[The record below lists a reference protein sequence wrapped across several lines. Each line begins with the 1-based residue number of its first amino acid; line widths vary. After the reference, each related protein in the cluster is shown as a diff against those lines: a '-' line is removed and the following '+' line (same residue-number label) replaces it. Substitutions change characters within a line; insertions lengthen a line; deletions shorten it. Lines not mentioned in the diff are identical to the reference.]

1 MRLRPR
7 MRARGPALR
16 GMDRQMKI
24 LVIIPAY
31 NEAECLPTVIRDVRD
46 HLARADILVID
57 DGSTDATGAIAREE
71 NALLLEHPYNMGIGA
86 TMQTGFLYALR
97 NGYDLAVQV
106 DGDGQ
111 HDPEHIPD
119 LIAPIL
125 KGEADVIIGSR
136 YLEAGGFQSSILR
149 RAGIRFFSVLNS
161 ALTGKKVTDPTSGF
175 RAYNRKAVALLAE
188 DYPSDYPEA
197 ESLVLLHNHKILFK
211 EIPVRMKDRQGGISS
226 INLLRSVY
234 YMLKVTLSMIIGMLK
249 RR

>member
-1 MRLRPR
+1 MEAPGELTPGF
-7 MRARGPALR
+7 GP
-16 GMDRQMKI
+16 GHMKI

-31 NEAECLPTVIRDVRD
+31 NEADSLPAVIREVRNR
-46 HLARADILVID
+46 LTRADILVID

-71 NALLLEHPYNMGIGA
+71 KVLLLEHPYNMGIGA

-111 HDPEHIPD
+111 HDPQYIPD

-125 KGEADVIIGSR
+125 KGEADVMIGSR
-136 YLEAGGFQSSILR
+136 YLENRGFQSSILR
-149 RAGIRFFSVLNS
+149 RAGIRFFSILNS
-161 ALTGKKVTDPTSGF
+161 ALTGKKATDPTSGF
-175 RAYNRKAVALLAE
+175 RAFNRKAITFLAE

-197 ESLVLLHNHKILFK
+197 ESLVLFHNHQVLFK
-211 EIPVRMKDRQGGISS
+211 EISVTMKERQGGASS
-226 INLLRSVY
+226 INSLRSVY
-234 YMLKVTLSMIIGMLK
+234 YMLKVTLSMTIGMLK